1 LPAAEPDLEEI
12 SKARGVLGDLLL
24 DGVDPEVRTQM
35 VDALLKMKNN
45 LTAEPAPI
53 AVGE

>member
-1 LPAAEPDLEEI
+1 MLEEI
-12 SKARGVLGDLLL
+12 SKARDVLGELLL
-24 DGVDPEVRTQM
+24 DGVDPAVRTQM
-35 VDALLKMKNN
+35 VDALLKMKDN

>member
-1 LPAAEPDLEEI
+1 VLNEI
-12 SKARGVLGDLLL
+12 SKARDILGGQLLE
-24 DGVDPEVRTQM
+24 GVDAAARTQM

-45 LTAEPAPI
+45 LTAEPAPL